1 MYQADMTQD
10 ETQSQMGGGAWEDQS
25 RRLSDNKNTIYS
37 RLAGKKLQD
46 VVVKMDETQRDRI
59 KTLRTTLQ
67 R

>member
-10 ETQSQMGGGAWEDQS
+10 EIQSQMGGGAWEDQS

>member
-10 ETQSQMGGGAWEDQS
+10 ETVSQMGVGGAWEDQS

-46 VVVKMDETQRDRI
+46 VVVKMDDTQRDRI
-59 KTLRTTLQ
+59 KTLRTTL
-67 R
+67 

>member
-1 MYQADMTQD
+1 
-10 ETQSQMGGGAWEDQS
+10 MGGGAWEDQS